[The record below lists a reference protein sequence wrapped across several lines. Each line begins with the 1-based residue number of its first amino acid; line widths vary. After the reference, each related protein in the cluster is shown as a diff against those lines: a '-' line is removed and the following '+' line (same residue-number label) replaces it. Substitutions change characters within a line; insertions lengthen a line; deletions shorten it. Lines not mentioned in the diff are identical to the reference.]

1 MRDAFAGRGGFLEQ
15 IWGKR
20 EALAQAMTSL
30 QGHFFKQLM
39 GFLGVPK
46 AEQDFEERPLPDVM
60 DTSHPVIR
68 VPMPFIEYRKDPDTN
83 RVTKERTTLN
93 ETDPLVSTVFHPLA
107 KLPLFHGGSA
117 DAEWCE
123 KHAFSTAVKQTTKP
137 IKKFFQ
143 DTMRIIRLVRN
154 HCIWMHLRA
163 YSSAIL
169 GVEGSRECDAVE
181 LALKEALGEER
192 MAQILLNNPTG
203 LTLPAEACETRWG
216 GASWGRITVVWDFYF
231 FWQCFH

>member
-1 MRDAFAGRGGFLEQ
+1 
-15 IWGKR
+15 
-20 EALAQAMTSL
+20 
-30 QGHFFKQLM
+30 
-39 GFLGVPK
+39 
-46 AEQDFEERPLPDVM
+46 
-60 DTSHPVIR
+60 
-68 VPMPFIEYRKDPDTN
+68 
-83 RVTKERTTLN
+83 
-93 ETDPLVSTVFHPLA
+93 LA

-154 HCIWMHLRA
+154 HWIWMNLRA

-169 GVEGSRECDAVE
+169 GVEGSRECDAEE

-192 MAQILLNNPTG
+192 IYGADTIEQSEWPQ
-203 LTLPAEACETRWG
+203 ASG
-216 GASWGRITVVWDFYF
+216 GGMRDQVGRAGWGRITVVWELYF
-231 FWQCFH
+231 VFGNASTSFC